1 MNKNK
6 DIFDTIDEYFNKINH
21 DELSKKMVKGVN
33 SFSKTIN
40 DSLKNNGY
48 NNFNEFVD
56 GEIKDKKAE
65 KPKFKTSI
73 KKYSSRIEVV
83 KEAIHQVNYGIKYR
97 GYYQDGHK
105 QALSDIENL
114 LSEYSYNLDELAE
127 QIQTQTNEMSIQ
139 YKNNKKAYIVG
150 YIDGLEYVQKA
161 IIKSKYIMMERIVN
175 EVK

>member
-6 DIFDTIDEYFNKINH
+6 DIFDTIDEYFTKINS
-21 DELSKKMVKGVN
+21 DELAKKINIKAN

-48 NNFNEFVD
+48 NNFNEFVT

-73 KKYSSRIEVV
+73 KRYSSRMEVI
-83 KEAIHQVNYGIKYR
+83 KEALHQVNYGIKYR

-114 LSEYSYNLDELAE
+114 LSDYSYNLDELAE
-127 QIQTQTNEMSIQ
+127 QIKTQTKEMSIQ

-150 YIDGLEYVQKA
+150 YIDGLEYVEKA
-161 IIKSKYIMMERIVN
+161 IIKSKAIMMERVIN
-175 EVK
+175 ELK